1 MRSIQRYI
9 DFVKYI
15 DRARSARSI
24 CYFTWSILWIVAILK
39 AIFVTFFSVNK
50 ISDRYDIDIILLL
63 RVTFKFYIAFRGVTI
78 SHVTLSCSQYLLYFT
93 EC

>member
-1 MRSIQRYI
+1 MLFYVVDSMGCSNSKGYI
-9 DFVKYI
+9 CDI
-15 DRARSARSI
+15 
-24 CYFTWSILWIVAILK
+24 
-39 AIFVTFFSVNK
+39 FFSSNK